1 MHRTTPHQRMIQPK
15 ISTAKGRK
23 RPAMSSPSV
32 SHIPDPSSHS
42 KPPTIPPLQAF
53 HPTSPSTPHSSI
65 TDPFSPVIS
74 SSGPSATKSGNV
86 ARAEGIYGEKVPSN
100 AWEMWFPV
108 RLSKAMLQVLA
119 TQAVPAVVRGIFSN
133 TYKHTSSAMCLGM
146 YLKKKKLSKNPN
158 LKVSLH
164 GERGEREG
172 ESRPKWFTKYINWLI
187 HWSEVKWSE
196 VAQLCP
202 TLCDPMDSSLHQA
215 PPSMGFF

>member
-1 MHRTTPHQRMIQPK
+1 MPSKGHLTLSGDILSISVWGNGHQGYLMGKGQGCCSKLYNDLKKKKTHLTMHRTTPHQRMIQPR

-86 ARAEGIYGEKVPSN
+86 ARAEGIYEEKVPSN
-100 AWEMWFPV
+100 A
-108 RLSKAMLQVLA
+108 
-119 TQAVPAVVRGIFSN
+119 
-133 TYKHTSSAMCLGM
+133 
-146 YLKKKKLSKNPN
+146 
-158 LKVSLH
+158 
-164 GERGEREG
+164 
-172 ESRPKWFTKYINWLI
+172 
-187 HWSEVKWSE
+187 
-196 VAQLCP
+196 
-202 TLCDPMDSSLHQA
+202 
-215 PPSMGFF
+215 